1 MSVSPTTFT
10 GYSGLTPMINST
22 VVNDTFGLDDKGS
35 YPIYRSYTAA
45 FSIQF

>member
-1 MSVSPTTFT
+1 MARPQQRFS
-10 GYSGLTPMINST
+10 LTL
-22 VVNDTFGLDDKGS
+22 NDTFGLDDKGS